1 MTMSVQ
7 ITSRNVDLQDQTR
20 RRIEA
25 KAGKLSRYFDR
36 IHEVDVVL
44 TQERHR
50 QIAEVVLHCEGVK
63 VKAREAN
70 TLLLTAL
77 DRAFEKVERQIKRYK
92 RRLID
97 TRRRP
102 ARRTMRATETVMAL
116 STETE
121 VKEETA
127 EARDNGRIID
137 TEHRE
142 LLGLTPD
149 EAAMH
154 LDLSG
159 DPFLVF
165 LNVENH
171 HINVI
176 YNRPDGHCGL
186 IEPVVD

>member
-1 MTMSVQ
+1 MSVQ

-20 RRIEA
+20 RRIET

-36 IHEVDVVL
+36 IHDVDVVL

-50 QIAEVVLHCEGVK
+50 QIAEVVLHCDGVK

-70 TLLLTAL
+70 ALLLTAL

-116 STETE
+116 STD
-121 VKEETA
+121 KEETA
-127 EARDNGRIID
+127 EARDNGHIID

-159 DPFLVF
+159 DPFLLF
-165 LNVENH
+165 LNVGNH

-176 YNRPDGHCGL
+176 YIRPDGHCGL